1 MPIASVRINPP
12 QMRTVFGVRQE
23 KVVIESRQGE
33 ARLRSRSATQWP
45 NKRECRN
52 SVGALLDIISNA
64 AIPHGAESFFQ
75 GAGETLRVHQGRSF
89 QPRAERPPQ
98 RPA

>member
-23 KVVIESRQGE
+23 EVVIKSSQRE

-45 NKRECRN
+45 NKPECRGN
-52 SVGALLDIISNA
+52 SFGALLDIISNA
-64 AIPHGAESFFQ
+64 GAPHGPESFFQ
-75 GAGETLRVHQGRSF
+75 GAGETVRVHQGRTF
-89 QPRAERPPQ
+89 QPRAERPP
-98 RPA
+98 